1 MATPEQVK
9 KFIEK
14 VAPFAQNEYKKGKKI
29 LPSVCIAQCCCESGY
44 GTTEKMLNANAMLGV
59 KVGKNKVHFGNAWHD
74 KAYSTKTKEC
84 YDSKTY
90 TEITDFFRAYDSIED
105 CITDYYDMLCSCS
118 RYRAAVG
125 ETDYVKAITAIRN
138 GGYATSPTYISTI
151 TSIIQKNN
159 LTKYDMVSSKPIIQI
174 GGNNMSKVEKAVQYA
189 LAIAADDSHGYD
201 QKNRWGDD
209 YDCSALVIES
219 FEEAGI
225 PIKSK
230 GATYTGNMKK
240 VFLANGFT
248 DVISK
253 VNVANGAGL
262 QRGDVLLKEGSHTA
276 IYIGNGQ
283 LVHASI
289 NEKGTV
295 TGGKVGDQTGKEIC
309 THSYYNKPWN
319 SVLRYQEAGTT
330 TTTVKKS
337 VDEIAKE
344 VIDGKW
350 GSGVARKKKLEA
362 AGYTYSTIQ
371 NRVNS
376 ILNAGAKP
384 EPVVH
389 KVKKGDTLSKIAA
402 TNKTT
407 VDAIIANN
415 KAKYPKIKSNF
426 IVVGWTLTIK

>member
-14 VAPFAQNEYKKGKKI
+14 VVPFAQNEYKKGKKI

-59 KVGKNKVHFGNAWHD
+59 KVGKSKVHFGNAWHD

-84 YDSKTY
+84 YDGKTY

-138 GGYATSPTYISTI
+138 GGYDTSPTYISTI

-159 LTKYDMVSSKPIIQI
+159 LTKYDMVSSKPIIHT
-174 GGNNMSKVEKAVQYA
+174 GGSNMSKVENAVQYA

-201 QKNRWGDD
+201 QKKRWGDD

-225 PIKSK
+225 PVKSK

-240 VFLANGFT
+240 IFMANGFE

-253 VNVANGAGL
+253 VNVLNGTGL

-309 THSYYNKPWN
+309 TRAYYNKPWN
-319 SVLRYQEAGTT
+319 SVLRYGEAEAPTSAT
-330 TTTVKKS
+330 KS

-344 VIDGKW
+344 VIADKW

-371 NRVNS
+371 NRVNAL
-376 ILNAGAKP
+376 LNTNTKV

-389 KVKKGDTLSKIAA
+389 KVKKGDTLSKIAV
-402 TNKTT
+402 KYGTT
-407 VDAIIANN
+407 VDEIVRNN
-415 KAKYPKIKSNF
+415 RATYPKIKSNF
-426 IVVGWTLTIK
+426 IICGWVLKV

>member
-1 MATPEQVK
+1 
-9 KFIEK
+9 
-14 VAPFAQNEYKKGKKI
+14 
-29 LPSVCIAQCCCESGY
+29 
-44 GTTEKMLNANAMLGV
+44 
-59 KVGKNKVHFGNAWHD
+59 
-74 KAYSTKTKEC
+74 
-84 YDSKTY
+84 
-90 TEITDFFRAYDSIED
+90 
-105 CITDYYDMLCSCS
+105 
-118 RYRAAVG
+118 
-125 ETDYVKAITAIRN
+125 
-138 GGYATSPTYISTI
+138 
-151 TSIIQKNN
+151 
-159 LTKYDMVSSKPIIQI
+159 
-174 GGNNMSKVEKAVQYA
+174 
-189 LAIAADDSHGYD
+189 
-201 QKNRWGDD
+201 
-209 YDCSALVIES
+209 
-219 FEEAGI
+219 
-225 PIKSK
+225 
-230 GATYTGNMKK
+230 MKK

-248 DVISK
+248 DVISE

-309 THSYYNKPWN
+309 TRSYYNKPWN

-384 EPVVH
+384 EPVIY

-402 TNKTT
+402 ANKTT
-407 VDAIIANN
+407 IDAIIANN